1 MEASDL
7 LTLVSRERRTPNA
20 TEDNPSGYIGKSV
33 KMILNKKGLPEP
45 MIIQEDDCYRYAAER
60 GIAFHLIMQ
69 TIDPILHHL
78 IKEELLDKDPRSI
91 YTIIYFAGHKHHHIE
106 NAKQNLENHKLNAA
120 QITLSISLLIE
131 KLQLFE
137 EAQESITTEA
147 YKLGLLK
154 TMMKANMNTQLE
166 KLYDFAIHNR
176 WSFNHILEYIIELSD
191 KVNMPIIMAAIK
203 INDQFCHQFQTG
215 NCKRENC
222 SFKHVMMTEQEKK
235 DSNYDPEKLLK

>member
-1 MEASDL
+1 
-7 LTLVSRERRTPNA
+7 
-20 TEDNPSGYIGKSV
+20 
-33 KMILNKKGLPEP
+33 
-45 MIIQEDDCYRYAAER
+45 
-60 GIAFHLIMQ
+60 MQ
-69 TIDPILHHL
+69 MIDPNLHHL
-78 IKEELLDKDPRSI
+78 IKEEILDKDPRSI
-91 YTIIYFAGHKHHHIE
+91 YTIICEHFAGHKHHHIE

-191 KVNMPIIMAAIK
+191 KVNMPIIMAAMK